1 MLIRSEEL
9 DLAHDAAA
17 PRTAR
22 RFVTHLLEDWG
33 VTADAV
39 ERSQLLV
46 SELVSNAVLHAL
58 GPLQLT
64 ISLRDGH
71 LRIEVVNQGTGTPR
85 KRNATA
91 ADLSGRGL
99 QLVDKLATGWGSA
112 VDGGRTRVW
121 FELQAKPA

>member
-1 MLIRSEEL
+1 MLTRSEEL
-9 DLAHDAAA
+9 DLAHDPAS

-22 RFVTHLLEDWG
+22 RFVTKLLDEWG
-33 VTADAV
+33 VAGDAV

-46 SELVSNAVLHAL
+46 SELVSNAVLHAM
-58 GPLQLT
+58 GPVLLT
-64 ISLRDGH
+64 VSLRDGH
-71 LRIEVVNQGTGTPR
+71 LRIEVVNHGAGTPR

-99 QLVDKLATGWGSA
+99 QLVDKLATGWGST

-121 FELQAKPA
+121 FELQAKTA